1 MQMKK
6 ITALFVAGAFALGTG
21 FAYAAPSSK
30 SAAKPAES
38 KKDEKAKDAKDAKDA
53 NVFGNWR
60 LNCNKA
66 EGATQEICELDYV
79 FAAKAQADAAN
90 PNPKAQ
96 ILLTIGIVKPMNS
109 PVPVMIMRAELGAF
123 LQPAPMIKVPGH
135 KDVVAQFLTCNQ
147 RGCTTVPVGLEK
159 EFVDAMKATEI
170 AITKDP
176 KAPGATVS
184 IGARQTNADKK
195 VQFGYLP
202 MALDVKGF
210 AKGLAALEAKA
221 PIGPVVAAPAKDAP
235 KKK

>member
-6 ITALFVAGAFALGTG
+6 ITALFVASAFVLGTG
-21 FAYAAPSSK
+21 FASAAPSK
-30 SAAKPAES
+30 TAAKPAES
-38 KKDEKAKDAKDAKDA
+38 KKDDKAKDAKDS

-90 PNPKAQ
+90 PDPKPQ
-96 ILLTIGIVKPMNS
+96 ILLTIGIVKPANS
-109 PVPVMIMRAELGAF
+109 PVPVMIMRADLGAF

-159 EFVDAMKATEI
+159 EFVDAMKATEA

-202 MALDVKGF
+202 MALDAKGF
-210 AKGLAALEAKA
+210 AKGLAALEAKS
-221 PIGPVVAAPAKDAP
+221 PAAPAAAAPTKDAP